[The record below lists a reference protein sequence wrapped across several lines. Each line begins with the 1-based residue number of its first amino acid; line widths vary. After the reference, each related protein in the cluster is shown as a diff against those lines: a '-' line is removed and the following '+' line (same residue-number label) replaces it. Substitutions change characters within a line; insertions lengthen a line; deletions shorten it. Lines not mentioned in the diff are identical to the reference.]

1 MLTLQKC
8 LKWIQ
13 SSTSE
18 LLRQTQAEHDR
29 LSRLIQHEQQILDDN
44 VDYQLTVERYT
55 EWITQHTIERDV
67 TTANIEVL
75 EKGIKNYIVGGACS
89 RENIE
94 YLTSFIYDISIQKG
108 STIQRAKEAQLTMLN
123 NLKITIE
130 TFPIDMKTDSET
142 VIIEQETIILS
153 EQI

>member
-18 LLRQTQAEHDR
+18 LLRQTQAERDR
-29 LSRLIQHEQQILDDN
+29 LVRLVQHEQQILDDN
-44 VDYQLTVERYT
+44 SDHQPAVERYT
-55 EWITQHTIERDV
+55 EWITQHIIERDIAIV
-67 TTANIEVL
+67 NVEVL
-75 EKGIKNYIVGGACS
+75 ERGVQNYIVGSACS

-94 YLTSFIYDISIQKG
+94 YLTSFIYDISIQNG
-108 STIQRAKEAQLTMLN
+108 ATDQRAKEAQLEILRLMGISAL
-123 NLKITIE
+123 
-130 TFPIDMKTDSET
+130 TFPIDMKTDAET